1 MNTEQALLT
10 LASTTSDAVRDA
22 LAALAPGEVLQRGT
36 RVNSA
41 AARATDEIAVPAVVA
56 SIAYVDGIEGGNL
69 LLMPVGAA
77 RRLAAAM
84 AGQPAPED
92 SDADLTEMELSAV
105 GEAMNQVMSSA
116 ATATGSVLRQG
127 VEIAAPETTVVAT
140 QQALDDAVPEEGQ
153 ATSAD
158 FSLFG
163 LDCRFVHLVPPA
175 FLTLLQDALEV
186 DPTGDLQEPLRE
198 AMLDVDVRVWA
209 ELGRARM
216 SSQRA
221 VALPRGAVVE
231 LDREADDAIDLYVD
245 GLHFAT
251 GRLVVTDEG
260 ELAVRLESVGHA
272 DGDHRLGGGS
282 LMARVLVV
290 DDAAF
295 MRKMVTDALTK
306 GGHEVIGE
314 ASNGIEA
321 VERYRE
327 LRPEV
332 TTLDITMPE
341 KDGLAALQ
349 EIIGLDPGARVI
361 MCSALGQES
370 KVLESIKIGAKDFI
384 VKPFK
389 AERVLGAVDK
399 ALT

>member
-1 MNTEQALLT
+1 VNTEQALLT

-22 LAALAPGEVLQRGT
+22 LGALAPGEVLQRGT

-41 AARATDEIAVPAVVA
+41 ASRATDEIAVPAVVA

-69 LLMPVGAA
+69 LLMPVAAA

-84 AGQPAPED
+84 AGQTAPED
-92 SDADLTEMELSAV
+92 SDADLTEMELSAI

-116 ATATGSVLRQG
+116 STATGSVLRQS
-127 VEIAAPETTVVAT
+127 VEIAAPETTVVDT
-140 QQALDDAVPEEGQ
+140 QQALDDVVPEEGQ

-175 FLTLLQDALEV
+175 FLALLQDALEV
-186 DPTGDLQEPLRE
+186 DPTDDLQEPLRE

-260 ELAVRLESVGHA
+260 ELAVRLESVGHGA
-272 DGDHRLGGGS
+272 EITDS
-282 LMARVLVV
+282 EE
-290 DDAAF
+290 AA
-295 MRKMVTDALTK
+295 
-306 GGHEVIGE
+306 
-314 ASNGIEA
+314 
-321 VERYRE
+321 
-327 LRPEV
+327 
-332 TTLDITMPE
+332 
-341 KDGLAALQ
+341 
-349 EIIGLDPGARVI
+349 
-361 MCSALGQES
+361 
-370 KVLESIKIGAKDFI
+370 
-384 VKPFK
+384 
-389 AERVLGAVDK
+389 
-399 ALT
+399 

>member
-22 LAALAPGEVLQRGT
+22 LGALAPGEVLQRGT

-69 LLMPVGAA
+69 LLMPVAAA

-92 SDADLTEMELSAV
+92 SDAELTEMELSAV

-140 QQALDDAVPEEGQ
+140 EQALDDAVPEEGQ

-221 VALPRGAVVE
+221 VALPRGSVVE

-272 DGDHRLGGGS
+272 
-282 LMARVLVV
+282 
-290 DDAAF
+290 
-295 MRKMVTDALTK
+295 
-306 GGHEVIGE
+306 
-314 ASNGIEA
+314 NGISDSEEA
-321 VERYRE
+321 
-327 LRPEV
+327 
-332 TTLDITMPE
+332 
-341 KDGLAALQ
+341 A
-349 EIIGLDPGARVI
+349 
-361 MCSALGQES
+361 
-370 KVLESIKIGAKDFI
+370 
-384 VKPFK
+384 
-389 AERVLGAVDK
+389 
-399 ALT
+399 

>member
-22 LAALAPGEVLQRGT
+22 LGALAPGEVLQRGT

-41 AARATDEIAVPAVVA
+41 ASRATDEIAVPAVVA

-69 LLMPVGAA
+69 LLMPVAAA

-84 AGQPAPED
+84 AGQTAPED
-92 SDADLTEMELSAV
+92 SDADLTEMELSAI

-116 ATATGSVLRQG
+116 STATGSVLRQS
-127 VEIAAPETTVVAT
+127 VEIAAPETTVVDT
-140 QQALDDAVPEEGQ
+140 QQALDDVVPEEGQ

-175 FLTLLQDALEV
+175 FLALLQDALEV
-186 DPTGDLQEPLRE
+186 DPTDDLQEPLRE

-209 ELGRARM
+209 ELGRRRM
-216 SSQRA
+216 PIGNLIGSPA
-221 VALPRGAVVE
+221 GAVVE

-260 ELAVRLESVGHA
+260 ELAVRLESVGHGA
-272 DGDHRLGGGS
+272 EITDS
-282 LMARVLVV
+282 EE
-290 DDAAF
+290 AA
-295 MRKMVTDALTK
+295 
-306 GGHEVIGE
+306 
-314 ASNGIEA
+314 
-321 VERYRE
+321 
-327 LRPEV
+327 
-332 TTLDITMPE
+332 
-341 KDGLAALQ
+341 
-349 EIIGLDPGARVI
+349 
-361 MCSALGQES
+361 
-370 KVLESIKIGAKDFI
+370 
-384 VKPFK
+384 
-389 AERVLGAVDK
+389 
-399 ALT
+399 

>member
-10 LASTTSDAVRDA
+10 LACTTSDAVRDA
-22 LAALAPGEVLQRGT
+22 LGALAPGEVLQRGT

-41 AARATDEIAVPAVVA
+41 ASRATDEIAVPAVVA

-69 LLMPVGAA
+69 LLMPVTAA

-84 AGQPAPED
+84 AGQTAPED
-92 SDADLTEMELSAV
+92 SDADLTEMELSAI

-116 ATATGSVLRQG
+116 STATGSVLRQS
-127 VEIAAPETTVVAT
+127 VEIAAPETTVVDT
-140 QQALDDAVPEEGQ
+140 QQALDDVVPEEGQ

-175 FLTLLQDALEV
+175 FLALLQDALEV
-186 DPTGDLQEPLRE
+186 DPTDDLQEPLRE

-260 ELAVRLESVGHA
+260 ELAVRLESVGHGA
-272 DGDHRLGGGS
+272 EITDS
-282 LMARVLVV
+282 EE
-290 DDAAF
+290 AA
-295 MRKMVTDALTK
+295 
-306 GGHEVIGE
+306 
-314 ASNGIEA
+314 
-321 VERYRE
+321 
-327 LRPEV
+327 
-332 TTLDITMPE
+332 
-341 KDGLAALQ
+341 
-349 EIIGLDPGARVI
+349 
-361 MCSALGQES
+361 
-370 KVLESIKIGAKDFI
+370 
-384 VKPFK
+384 
-389 AERVLGAVDK
+389 
-399 ALT
+399 

>member
-22 LAALAPGEVLQRGT
+22 LGALAPGEVLQRGT

-56 SIAYVDGIEGGNL
+56 SISYVDGIEGGNL
-69 LLMPVGAA
+69 LLMPVAAA

-84 AGQPAPED
+84 AGQTAPED
-92 SDADLTEMELSAV
+92 SDADLTEMELSAI

-116 ATATGSVLRQG
+116 STATGSVLRQS
-127 VEIAAPETTVVAT
+127 VEIAAPETTVVDT

-175 FLTLLQDALEV
+175 FLALLQDALEV
-186 DPTGDLQEPLRE
+186 EPTDDLQEPLRE

-260 ELAVRLESVGHA
+260 ELAVRLESVGHGA
-272 DGDHRLGGGS
+272 
-282 LMARVLVV
+282 
-290 DDAAF
+290 
-295 MRKMVTDALTK
+295 
-306 GGHEVIGE
+306 
-314 ASNGIEA
+314 
-321 VERYRE
+321 
-327 LRPEV
+327 
-332 TTLDITMPE
+332 DITDSE
-341 KDGLAALQ
+341 EAA
-349 EIIGLDPGARVI
+349 
-361 MCSALGQES
+361 
-370 KVLESIKIGAKDFI
+370 
-384 VKPFK
+384 
-389 AERVLGAVDK
+389 
-399 ALT
+399 

>member
-41 AARATDEIAVPAVVA
+41 ASRATDEIAVPAVVA

-69 LLMPVGAA
+69 LLMPVAAA

-84 AGQPAPED
+84 AGQTAPED
-92 SDADLTEMELSAV
+92 SDADLTEMELSAM

-116 ATATGSVLRQG
+116 STATGSVLRQS
-127 VEIAAPETTVVAT
+127 VEIAAPETTVVDT
-140 QQALDDAVPEEGQ
+140 QQALDDVVPEEGQ

-175 FLTLLQDALEV
+175 FLALLQDALEV
-186 DPTGDLQEPLRE
+186 DPTDDLQEPLRE

-260 ELAVRLESVGHA
+260 ELAVRLESVGHGA
-272 DGDHRLGGGS
+272 ELTDS
-282 LMARVLVV
+282 EE
-290 DDAAF
+290 AA
-295 MRKMVTDALTK
+295 
-306 GGHEVIGE
+306 
-314 ASNGIEA
+314 
-321 VERYRE
+321 
-327 LRPEV
+327 
-332 TTLDITMPE
+332 
-341 KDGLAALQ
+341 
-349 EIIGLDPGARVI
+349 
-361 MCSALGQES
+361 
-370 KVLESIKIGAKDFI
+370 
-384 VKPFK
+384 
-389 AERVLGAVDK
+389 
-399 ALT
+399 

>member
-1 MNTEQALLT
+1 M
-10 LASTTSDAVRDA
+10 
-22 LAALAPGEVLQRGT
+22 
-36 RVNSA
+36 
-41 AARATDEIAVPAVVA
+41 
-56 SIAYVDGIEGGNL
+56 
-69 LLMPVGAA
+69 
-77 RRLAAAM
+77 
-84 AGQPAPED
+84 
-92 SDADLTEMELSAV
+92 
-105 GEAMNQVMSSA
+105 
-116 ATATGSVLRQG
+116 
-127 VEIAAPETTVVAT
+127 
-140 QQALDDAVPEEGQ
+140 
-153 ATSAD
+153 
-158 FSLFG
+158 
-163 LDCRFVHLVPPA
+163 HLVPPRVPR
-175 FLTLLQDALEV
+175 LLQDALEV

-272 DGDHRLGGGS
+272 TRDHRLGGGS

>member
-1 MNTEQALLT
+1 VNTEQALLT

-22 LAALAPGEVLQRGT
+22 LGALAPGEVLQRGT

-41 AARATDEIAVPAVVA
+41 ASRATDEITVPAVVA

-69 LLMPVGAA
+69 LLMPVAAA

-84 AGQPAPED
+84 AGQTAPED
-92 SDADLTEMELSAV
+92 SEADLTEMELSAI

-116 ATATGSVLRQG
+116 STATGSVLRQS
-127 VEIAAPETTVVAT
+127 VEIAAPETTVVDT
-140 QQALDDAVPEEGQ
+140 QQALDDVVPEEGQ

-175 FLTLLQDALEV
+175 FLALLQDALEV
-186 DPTGDLQEPLRE
+186 DPTDDLQEPLRE

-260 ELAVRLESVGHA
+260 ELAVRLESVGHGA
-272 DGDHRLGGGS
+272 EITDS
-282 LMARVLVV
+282 EE
-290 DDAAF
+290 AA
-295 MRKMVTDALTK
+295 
-306 GGHEVIGE
+306 
-314 ASNGIEA
+314 
-321 VERYRE
+321 
-327 LRPEV
+327 
-332 TTLDITMPE
+332 
-341 KDGLAALQ
+341 
-349 EIIGLDPGARVI
+349 
-361 MCSALGQES
+361 
-370 KVLESIKIGAKDFI
+370 
-384 VKPFK
+384 
-389 AERVLGAVDK
+389 
-399 ALT
+399 

>member
-1 MNTEQALLT
+1 VNTEQALLT

-116 ATATGSVLRQG
+116 STATGSVLRQG
-127 VEIAAPETTVVAT
+127 VEIAAPVTTVVAT

-260 ELAVRLESVGHA
+260 ELAVRLESVGHGTGTT
-272 DGDHRLGGGS
+272 DS
-282 LMARVLVV
+282 EE
-290 DDAAF
+290 AA
-295 MRKMVTDALTK
+295 
-306 GGHEVIGE
+306 
-314 ASNGIEA
+314 
-321 VERYRE
+321 
-327 LRPEV
+327 
-332 TTLDITMPE
+332 
-341 KDGLAALQ
+341 
-349 EIIGLDPGARVI
+349 
-361 MCSALGQES
+361 
-370 KVLESIKIGAKDFI
+370 
-384 VKPFK
+384 
-389 AERVLGAVDK
+389 
-399 ALT
+399 

>member
-1 MNTEQALLT
+1 VNTEQALLT

-22 LAALAPGEVLQRGT
+22 LGALAPGEVLQRGT

-56 SIAYVDGIEGGNL
+56 SISYVDGIEGGNL
-69 LLMPVGAA
+69 LLMPVAAA

-84 AGQPAPED
+84 AGQTAPED
-92 SDADLTEMELSAV
+92 SDADLTEMELSAI

-116 ATATGSVLRQG
+116 STATGSVLRQS

-163 LDCRFVHLVPPA
+163 LDCRFVHLVPAA
-175 FLTLLQDALEV
+175 FLALLQDALEV
-186 DPTGDLQEPLRE
+186 EPTDDLQEPLRE

-260 ELAVRLESVGHA
+260 ELAVRLESVGHGA
-272 DGDHRLGGGS
+272 
-282 LMARVLVV
+282 
-290 DDAAF
+290 
-295 MRKMVTDALTK
+295 
-306 GGHEVIGE
+306 
-314 ASNGIEA
+314 
-321 VERYRE
+321 
-327 LRPEV
+327 
-332 TTLDITMPE
+332 DITDSE
-341 KDGLAALQ
+341 EAA
-349 EIIGLDPGARVI
+349 
-361 MCSALGQES
+361 
-370 KVLESIKIGAKDFI
+370 
-384 VKPFK
+384 
-389 AERVLGAVDK
+389 
-399 ALT
+399 

>member
-1 MNTEQALLT
+1 VNTEQALLT

-22 LAALAPGEVLQRGT
+22 LGALAPGEVLQRGT

-41 AARATDEIAVPAVVA
+41 ASRATDEIAVPAVVA

-69 LLMPVGAA
+69 LLMPVAAA
-77 RRLAAAM
+77 RRLAATM
-84 AGQPAPED
+84 AGQTAPED
-92 SDADLTEMELSAV
+92 SDADLTEMELSAI

-116 ATATGSVLRQG
+116 STATGSVLRQS
-127 VEIAAPETTVVAT
+127 VEIAAPETTVVDT
-140 QQALDDAVPEEGQ
+140 EQALDDVVPEEGQ

-175 FLTLLQDALEV
+175 FLALLQDALEV
-186 DPTGDLQEPLRE
+186 DPTDDLQEPLRE

-260 ELAVRLESVGHA
+260 ELAVRLESVGHGA
-272 DGDHRLGGGS
+272 EITDS
-282 LMARVLVV
+282 EE
-290 DDAAF
+290 AA
-295 MRKMVTDALTK
+295 
-306 GGHEVIGE
+306 
-314 ASNGIEA
+314 
-321 VERYRE
+321 
-327 LRPEV
+327 
-332 TTLDITMPE
+332 
-341 KDGLAALQ
+341 
-349 EIIGLDPGARVI
+349 
-361 MCSALGQES
+361 
-370 KVLESIKIGAKDFI
+370 
-384 VKPFK
+384 
-389 AERVLGAVDK
+389 
-399 ALT
+399 

>member
-1 MNTEQALLT
+1 
-10 LASTTSDAVRDA
+10 
-22 LAALAPGEVLQRGT
+22 
-36 RVNSA
+36 
-41 AARATDEIAVPAVVA
+41 
-56 SIAYVDGIEGGNL
+56 
-69 LLMPVGAA
+69 
-77 RRLAAAM
+77 M

-116 ATATGSVLRQG
+116 ATATGSVLRQS

-175 FLTLLQDALEV
+175 FLALLQDALEV

-272 DGDHRLGGGS
+272 HGDHRLGGGS

-314 ASNGIEA
+314 AGNGIEA